1 MLITVDFLSFRVR
14 SVPDDDIFSFLGVFE
29 QLEWRVGGACYN
41 NYPDS
46 LHYGHITIGIN
57 GTNGFDFYVNMSG
70 QGCREFEDLMPD
82 GWTWEQF
89 LFRLSSDNGVSF
101 ARMDIAGDER
111 DGYFTVDRLDKHIR
125 LGKYA
130 TRCKQPSL
138 TKYGREICYV
148 GSAQS
153 KVLMRIYN
161 KKLERG
167 YDPEDD
173 NGKPWWRCELQ
184 LRDDYCMQ
192 FLEDWKAYGI
202 GYAYSGHCKN
212 HIRWLSKPNNKDNS
226 QRISTAKWYDDFL
239 GRCDKLKFTSK
250 VGSSYNLSKLER
262 YCTHVSG
269 SSMVTLVTAFKM
281 TPQQFYD
288 YFMQNDNI
296 KLRADQ
302 IDLLQRLGYDV

>member
-14 SVPDDDIFSFLGVFE
+14 SVPDDDIFSFLGIFE

-57 GTNGFDFYVNMSG
+57 GTNGFDYYVNMSG

-89 LFRLSSDNGVSF
+89 LFRLSSDDGVSF

-111 DGYFTVDRLDKHIR
+111 DGFFTIDRLDRAVKSY
-125 LGKYA
+125 KYA
-130 TRCKQPSL
+130 TRCKCPTV
-138 TKYGREICYV
+138 TKYGREIVYV
-148 GSAQS
+148 GSTQS

-161 KKLERG
+161 KKMERG

-173 NGKPWWRCELQ
+173 DGKPWWRCELQ
-184 LRDDYCMQ
+184 LRDEYCAQ
-192 FLEDWKAYGI
+192 FLSDWKSYGL
-202 GYAYSGHCKN
+202 GFSYAAHCNN
-212 HIRWLSKPNNKDNS
+212 HIRFLTRSNDGTNS
-226 QRISTAKWYDDFL
+226 QRISTAKWYSDFL
-239 GRCDKLKFTSK
+239 GTAEKLKFSAR
-250 VGSSYNLSKLER
+250 VGAVYNLSKLQK
-262 YCTHVSG
+262 YCEHVAG
-269 SSMVTLVTAFKM
+269 SSIVTLGLAYRM
-281 TPQQFYD
+281 TPQQLFD
-288 YFMQNDNI
+288 FFMQNDGI

-302 IDLLQRLGYDV
+302 LDLLRRLGYDV

>member
-14 SVPDDDIFSFLGVFE
+14 SVPDDDIFSFLGIFE

-46 LHYGHITIGIN
+46 LHYGYITIGIN
-57 GTNGFDFYVNMSG
+57 GTNGFDWYVNLSG

-82 GWTWEQF
+82 GWTWESF
-89 LFRLSSDNGVSF
+89 LFRLMSDDNVSF
-101 ARMDIAGDER
+101 ARLDIAGDER
-111 DGYFTVDRLDKHIR
+111 DGYFTIERLDRAIR
-125 LGKYA
+125 LKRYA
-130 TRCKQPSL
+130 SRCKCPSV
-138 TKYGREICYV
+138 TKYGREIVYV

-161 KKLERG
+161 KKMERG
-167 YDPEDD
+167 YSPEDD
-173 NGKPWWRCELQ
+173 DGRPWWRCELQ

-192 FLEDWKAYGI
+192 FLTDWKTFGI
-202 GYAYSGHCKN
+202 GQAYSAHCNN
-212 HIRWLSKPNNKDNS
+212 HIRFLTRSNDGTNS
-226 QRISTAKWYDDFL
+226 QRISTVRWYADFL
-239 GRCDKLKFTSK
+239 GTSEKLQFSSK
-250 VGSSYNLSKLER
+250 VGSSYNLSKLEK

-269 SSMVTLVTAFKM
+269 SSMVTLAKAFRM

-296 KLRADQ
+296 KLRDDQ
-302 IDLLQRLGYDV
+302 KELLQRLGYDV

>member
-46 LHYGHITIGIN
+46 LYYGHITIGIN
-57 GTNGFDFYVNMSG
+57 GTSGFDFYVNMSG

-89 LFRLSSDNGVSF
+89 LFRLSSDVGVSF
-101 ARMDIAGDER
+101 ARMDIAADER

-167 YDPEDD
+167 YDPDDD

-269 SSMVTLVTAFKM
+269 SSMVTLATAFKM

>member
-57 GTNGFDFYVNMSG
+57 GINGFDFYVNMSG

-167 YDPEDD
+167 YDPDDD

-269 SSMVTLVTAFKM
+269 SSMVTLATAFKM